1 MTLSFF
7 TSPKLAEAYHQETKG
22 RGVWSSLPKTV
33 IEIFPD
39 AMREYA
45 HLGRSIYQARLETGD
60 LDLVP
65 SATPRSGAM
74 IPVPAGVEKSS
85 RSVVAQR
92 NERAQVRSPLTGC
105 VAESARAQ
113 DD

>member
-7 TSPKLAEAYHQETKG
+7 TSLKLTEAYHQETNG
-22 RGVWSSLPKTV
+22 TGSLEQLAQSG

-39 AMREYA
+39 AMRECAY
-45 HLGRSIYQARLETGD
+45 LGRSIYQARLETGD

-92 NERAQVRSPLTGC
+92 KERAQVRSSTDRLC
-105 VAESARAQ
+105 C
-113 DD
+113 